1 MVPIGHVFGIL
12 VRPRA
17 EWETIEREPGSVA
30 GLMLGYVAILALI
43 PALAWLIGVSA
54 IGITVSI
61 GTFKV
66 PITAGLISVAIGYL
80 STFAI
85 VYVVAL
91 VIDALAPTFD
101 SPRNFRQA
109 LKLSVYSHTAL
120 WIAGVFLVYPRLRF
134 LTYFLGLYGFYL
146 AWTGLPVLFKT
157 PKEKSLL
164 FAIAI
169 LVSAV
174 IVTVI
179 LGVVV
184 NAVSG
189 ISGAR
194 RAL

>member
-1 MVPIGHVFGIL
+1 MTPIGHVLGIL
-12 VRPRA
+12 VRPQGEWRA
-17 EWETIEREPGSVA
+17 IEPEPGSTT
-30 GLMLGYVAILALI
+30 GLLLGYVAILALI
-43 PALAWLIGVSA
+43 PAIAWFIGVSV
-54 IGITVSI
+54 IGISVSI

-66 PITAGLISVAIGYL
+66 PMTAGLISVAIGYL

-85 VYVVAL
+85 VYAVAL
-91 VIDALAPTFD
+91 VIDALAPTFE
-101 SPRNFRQA
+101 SPRNFVQA

-120 WIAGVFLVYPRLRF
+120 WVAGVFLLHPRLRF

-146 AWTGLPVLFKT
+146 AWTGLPVLLKT
-157 PKEKSLL
+157 PREKTLM

-174 IVTVI
+174 IVTII